1 MEKIIIG
8 LLLSCLLTPAV
19 AETASTTPATTTAP
33 PATATPA
40 PAAAAPTPVPAA
52 TPTPIATQLPNFQN
66 IDLDDYSWTVNMML
80 QNFDN
85 VISNAIQQPPTWDNS
100 FQPLEEQ
107 IHQIKTAWN
116 LLIILNNVAPTD
128 QTAATLNALLPK
140 IATFH
145 GNIMQNKDLY
155 KTFVTM
161 QKSKD
166 FAKLT
171 PTQQATINQ
180 TVQDY
185 QLNGAKLSADQTPRF
200 LEIIQRLRTLGLQY
214 SNNLQNATNAWQ
226 LYIAP
231 QEQNKLDGIP
241 DFIKQQA
248 AAKAQIQHKDGWLL
262 TLDNNCLVGVES
274 YAKDRGLRETV
285 YKAFISLG
293 TGKWDNTSIVAETL
307 QLRKELA
314 TLAGFPNYA
323 AYANA
328 DRQPPD
334 PTQALLFLEELAAK
348 LKPAAAK
355 DFSQLQMFAK
365 QDNVSDLQA
374 WDIAY
379 YAEWYKAAVA
389 KDSQTKSM
397 EYFQTKTV
405 LQGLFNL
412 ASILFNVDFTEVAG
426 ASVWDPSVKLY
437 CITDV
442 LKQPIAYVYLD
453 LFARNG
459 KSNVDRVQMYTT
471 RLQAKNPVLPVA
483 VMSMGIPTNSQDL
496 ITHASV
502 VRLFTEFGEVLQRS
516 LMQLDY
522 PGFSSATG
530 MTWDSLALASQ
541 FMQYWAWQHEFIM
554 DMATHYKTGA
564 KMPEDLF
571 RTLTAANNVDAALN
585 LLQQVQM
592 AIFDLRIH
600 LSSAND
606 KGMTALDIFNEIRKQ
621 YEVLPTV
628 ENDNLPNRF
637 SETFTTDYAGSYYS
651 YYWDKTLA
659 ADSFS
664 AFTENGVFSAKIGHK
679 FRDTLL
685 QQGGQASVLDLF
697 KKFRD
702 RDPDNKYLLSLANI
716 N

>member
-1 MEKIIIG
+1 MEKILVG
-8 LLLSCLLTPAV
+8 LLLSCLLSHATAEPA
-19 AETASTTPATTTAP
+19 ATTPAP
-33 PATATPA
+33 TPA
-40 PAAAAPTPVPAA
+40 PAATNATPATAPTPA
-52 TPTPIATQLPNFQN
+52 TPIPAQLPNFQA
-66 IDLDDYSWTVNMML
+66 IDLDDYCWNVNMML
-80 QNFDN
+80 QNFAN
-85 VISNAIQQPPTWDNS
+85 VISNTIQQPPTWNNS
-100 FQPLEEQ
+100 FQPLEEH
-107 IHQIKTAWN
+107 IHKIKSAWN

-128 QTAATLNALLPK
+128 QTTATLNALLPK
-140 IATFH
+140 IAEFH
-145 GNIMQNKDLY
+145 GNLMQNKELY

-161 QKSKD
+161 QKSKE

-171 PTQQATINQ
+171 PTQQVTINQ

-185 QLNGAKLSADQTPRF
+185 QLNGVGLNAQQNQRF
-200 LEIIQRLRTLGLQY
+200 LEIIQRLRELGLQY
-214 SNNLQNATNAWQ
+214 SSNLQNATNAWQ

-231 QEQNKLDGIP
+231 QDQNKLDGIP
-241 DFIKQQA
+241 DSIKQQA
-248 AAKAQIQHKDGWLL
+248 AAKAKSINKDGWLL
-262 TLDNNCLVGVES
+262 TLDSNCLVGVES
-274 YAKDRGLRETV
+274 YAKNRDLRETL
-285 YKAFISLG
+285 YKAFINLG
-293 TGKWDNTSIVAETL
+293 TGKWDNTSIVGETL

-314 TLAGFPNYA
+314 ALLGYPNYA

-334 PTQALLFLEELAAK
+334 PTQALQFLEELATK
-348 LKPAAAK
+348 LKPSATK

-365 QDNVSDLQA
+365 QDNVTDLQA

-379 YAEWYKAAVA
+379 YAEWYKAAIA

-412 ASILFNVDFTEVAG
+412 VSILFNVDFTEITG

-453 LFARNG
+453 LYARDG
-459 KSNVDRVQMYTT
+459 KMSADRVQMYTT
-471 RLQAKNPVLPVA
+471 RLQAQNPILPVA
-483 VMSMGIPTNSQDL
+483 VMSTSLKANSLDL
-496 ITHASV
+496 ITHESV

-522 PGFSSATG
+522 PGFSSTTG
-530 MTWDSLALASQ
+530 MTWDSLALSSQ
-541 FMQYWAWQHEFIM
+541 FMQYWAWQREFIL
-554 DMATHYKTGA
+554 DMAVHYKTGA

-571 RTLTAANNVDAALN
+571 RTLTAAHNVDAALN
-585 LLQQVQM
+585 LLQQIQM

-600 LSSAND
+600 LNASNN
-606 KGMTALDIFNEIRKQ
+606 KGMTALDIFNEVRKQ
-621 YEVLPTV
+621 YEVLPTI

-637 SETFTTDYAGSYYS
+637 SETFTTDYAATYYS
-651 YYWDKTLA
+651 YYWDKSLA

-664 AFTENGVFSAKIGHK
+664 AFIENGIFSAKIGHK
-679 FRDTLL
+679 FRDTML

-697 KKFRD
+697 KKFRNKE
-702 RDPDNKYLLSLANI
+702 PEYKYLLSLNNI
-716 N
+716 NH